1 MQTRELY
8 EKKAQAQVH
17 EWSARIDLFKAQ
29 SEKLAAQAKLDFKA
43 HIDGMHAKVNAARSR
58 LEAMAGATDDRWD
71 GVVEELE
78 QTWATL
84 KASAER
90 VRDALKPHKT

>member
-8 EKKAQAQVH
+8 EKKARAQVH
-17 EWSARIDLFKAQ
+17 EWSSRIDLFKAQ
-29 SEKLAAQAKLDFKA
+29 SEKLAAQAKLDVQA
-43 HIDGMHAKVNAARSR
+43 HIDGMHSKVDAARSR
-58 LEAMAGATDDRWD
+58 LEAMAGATNDRWD
-71 GVVEELE
+71 GVIEEFE

-90 VRDALKPHKT
+90 VHAALKSHTT